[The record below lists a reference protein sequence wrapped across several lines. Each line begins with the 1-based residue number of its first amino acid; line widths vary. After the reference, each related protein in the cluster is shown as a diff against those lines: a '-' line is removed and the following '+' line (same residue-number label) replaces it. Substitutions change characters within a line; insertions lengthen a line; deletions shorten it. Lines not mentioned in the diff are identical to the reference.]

1 MAAVEKTDI
10 LIVGTGPSGT
20 STALHLIKS
29 NPEWAKRIVMVDKAT
44 HPREKLCGGGIT
56 HLGQNI
62 LARLGLEFEPNTFD
76 VREVRLVY
84 QDKGYSFFG
93 NPVFRIVRR
102 DEFDHWLVKTCEQ
115 LGVTVHQGEAVKT
128 ITTYDDYVE
137 VVTEKRTFHA
147 KVLVGAD
154 GSKSFVRRALKWQDS
169 TQIARL
175 MEILTPENAATTP
188 EFRDKIAIFDF
199 TSMTSKGLQ
208 GYYWDFPSLIKGQP
222 FMNRGLF
229 DSRARKDLPKAD
241 LKQTLRDSLE
251 ERDRDLDDYKLK
263 GHPIRWWSADA
274 KFSQPRVILVGDA
287 AGADPLFGEG
297 ISFALGYGEVAKDA
311 INDAFARE
319 DFSFATYGDIVRKH
333 PLFKH
338 LDFRT
343 RLAKIAYVMQKYPR
357 IVRFGFSVAPW
368 VIKFTRWRDP
378 NYSPDE
384 KPTTKLIDR
393 KGEAIENDSII
404 VG

>member
-1 MAAVEKTDI
+1 MAEAEKIDI

-29 NPEWAKRIVMVDKAT
+29 NPAWANRIVMVDKAI

-62 LARLGLEFEPNTFD
+62 LARLGLEIEPNSFD

-84 QDKGYSFFG
+84 KDKGYSFFG

-102 DEFDHWLVKTCEQ
+102 DEFDHWLVKTCTQ

-128 ITTYDDYVE
+128 ITPHDDFVE

-154 GSKSFVRRALKWQDS
+154 GSKSYVRRALKWQDN
-169 TQIARL
+169 TQVARL
-175 MEILTPENAATTP
+175 LEILTPENAATTP
-188 EFRDKIAIFDF
+188 EFREKTAVFDF
-199 TSMTSKGLQ
+199 TPMTDNGLQ
-208 GYYWDFPSLIKGQP
+208 GYYWDFPSVIQGQP

-229 DSRARKDLPKAD
+229 DSRARPDLPKAN
-241 LKQTLRDSLE
+241 LKQTLRDSLQT
-251 ERDRDLDDYKLK
+251 RNRNLDDYKLK
-263 GHPIRWWSADA
+263 GHPIRWWSTKA

-297 ISFALGYGEVAKDA
+297 ISFALGYGEVATKA
-311 INDAFARE
+311 INDAFTHQ
-319 DFSFATYGDIVRKH
+319 DFSFASYGDIVRND

-338 LDFRT
+338 LDGRT
-343 RLAKIAYVMQKYPR
+343 RLAKFAYLMPKFPR
-357 IVRFGFSVAPW
+357 FVRFGFTIAPW
-368 VIKFTRWRDP
+368 IIKLTRWRDP
-378 NYSPDE
+378 NYTPDE
-384 KPTTKLIDR
+384 KPTARLIDVVQ
-393 KGEAIENDSII
+393 SMQT
-404 VG
+404 

>member
-1 MAAVEKTDI
+1 MAEVEKIDI

-29 NPEWAKRIVMVDKAT
+29 NPAWAKRIVMVDKAV

-62 LARLGLEFEPNTFD
+62 LARLGLEIEPYTFE
-76 VREVRLVY
+76 VQEVRLVY

-115 LGVTVHQGEAVKT
+115 LGVTVHQGEAVKM
-128 ITTYDDYVE
+128 ITPRDDYVE
-137 VVTEKRTFHA
+137 VVTEKRAFHA

-175 MEILTPENAATTP
+175 LEILTPENAAVTP
-188 EFRDKIAIFDF
+188 EFREKVAVFDF
-199 TSMTSKGLQ
+199 THMTGSGLQ
-208 GYYWDFPSLIKGQP
+208 GYYWDFPSVIKGQP

-229 DSRARKDLPKAD
+229 DSRACPELPKAD
-241 LKQTLRDSLE
+241 LKQTLRDALQARS
-251 ERDRDLDDYKLK
+251 RNLDDYQLK
-263 GHPIRWWSADA
+263 GHPIRWWSAKA
-274 KFSQPRVILVGDA
+274 KLSQPRVILVGDA

-297 ISFALGYGEVAKDA
+297 ISFALGYGVVAAEA
-311 INDAFARE
+311 INDAFTHQ
-319 DFSFATYGDIVRKH
+319 DFSFATYGDMVRRH
-333 PLFKH
+333 SLFKH
-338 LDFRT
+338 LNIRT
-343 RLAKIAYVMQKYPR
+343 RLAKIAYLMQKFPR
-357 IVRFGFSVAPW
+357 IVRFGFAVAPW
-368 VIKFTRWRDP
+368 IIKFTRWRDP
-378 NYSPDE
+378 NYDPSETPGINLTDFI
-384 KPTTKLIDR
+384 KST
-393 KGEAIENDSII
+393 SQ
-404 VG
+404 